1 MVNIMTNNLNFNL
14 VKTTEAASLFLQ
26 LHKGRM
32 KYLML
37 LKLLYLLDREA
48 FSRWERPVTYD
59 TYASLPYGPILS
71 KTYDIIRSSGENYG
85 YWKKYIKTT
94 SNAQVELTG
103 NPPKIK
109 KLSPAEIGL
118 INELN
123 AVYGKY
129 DPFVLADKMHGL
141 PEYKNPGKSSSPIP
155 LEDLLSAVKYTP
167 EDISRILQEMRAEA
181 QIDNIFSTSDK

>member
-1 MVNIMTNNLNFNL
+1 MTNNMNFDL

-26 LHKGRM
+26 LHKGKM

-59 TYASLPYGPILS
+59 TYASLHYGPILS
-71 KTYDIIRSSGENYG
+71 KTYDIIRSAGKNYD

-94 SNAQVELTG
+94 SNSHVELAE

-123 AVYGKY
+123 AIYGKY
-129 DPFVLADKMHGL
+129 DPFVLADKTHGL
-141 PEYKNPGKSSSPIP
+141 PEYKNPGNSSSPIP

-167 EDISRILQEMRAEA
+167 EDISRILEELRAEA
-181 QIDNIFSTSDK
+181 QIDNILSSSGK